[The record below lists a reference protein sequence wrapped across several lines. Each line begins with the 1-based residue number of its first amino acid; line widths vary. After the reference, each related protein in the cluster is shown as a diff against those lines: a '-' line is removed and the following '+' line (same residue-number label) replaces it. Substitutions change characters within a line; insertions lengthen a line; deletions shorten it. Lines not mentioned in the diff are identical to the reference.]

1 MVFAAGASGA
11 APSNTSSPSIFGT
24 PAVGATLTAHPG
36 TWTGAPA
43 PTFSYQWQRCVATG
57 SPTPPGVNWTS
68 RTPAADN
75 DWLGITWGGPAGREQ
90 FVAVAISGSGNRV
103 MTSPDGVTWTARASA
118 SNNNWLSVVW
128 GGPPGQEKFVAVA
141 GDGGAAGSGNRVMTS
156 PDGVSWTLQ
165 TTPVDNAWW
174 GVTWGGAA
182 GQEQFVAVSSTGT
195 GNRVMTSP
203 DGLTWSL
210 QASASDS
217 EWRSIAWGG
226 PAGQEA
232 FVAVATTGQVMTS
245 PDGLTWTSQ
254 TPAATN
260 QWWEVTWGG
269 PAGQEKFV
277 AVGASGTGNRVMT
290 SPDGVNWTAQA
301 SASDKS
307 WLSVAWGDPPGAL
320 PGQFVAVSSNRPGNL
335 VMTSPDGVNWTSQT
349 PASDNIWRAV
359 AWGGPSGQ
367 GKFVAVS
374 QLGNGPRV
382 MTSQGAST
390 LSCSNISGATT
401 STYTLAPADY
411 AAYVKVEVVAA
422 NGISPDGTASSPTS
436 AEVAGQAPGNV
447 SAPTLSGTAQV
458 GQTLTVDGGTWTGY
472 PTPTLSLQWSL
483 CGAGGGS
490 CQDIAGATSSTYTP
504 APADQDR
511 TLRVEVRAT
520 NPVGSASASSA
531 PTAVVGVTPI
541 LSPVVLTPG
550 LTPVPSNAFS
560 ARSSRVRGAVITTVL
575 RVPGAGRS
583 AQVGRVR
590 GTRGAACS
598 TSRTSRAA
606 GTVTLICRIAAR
618 ALPQV
623 CGRTVRVSLRTT
635 FTPVGGAP
643 RSKESVTSVRKR
655 CLTPRVAG

>member
-1 MVFAAGASGA
+1 
-11 APSNTSSPSIFGT
+11 
-24 PAVGATLTAHPG
+24 
-36 TWTGAPA
+36 
-43 PTFSYQWQRCVATG
+43 
-57 SPTPPGVNWTS
+57 
-68 RTPAADN
+68 
-75 DWLGITWGGPAGREQ
+75 
-90 FVAVAISGSGNRV
+90 
-103 MTSPDGVTWTARASA
+103 
-118 SNNNWLSVVW
+118 
-128 GGPPGQEKFVAVA
+128 
-141 GDGGAAGSGNRVMTS
+141 
-156 PDGVSWTLQ
+156 
-165 TTPVDNAWW
+165 
-174 GVTWGGAA
+174 
-182 GQEQFVAVSSTGT
+182 
-195 GNRVMTSP
+195 
-203 DGLTWSL
+203 
-210 QASASDS
+210 
-217 EWRSIAWGG
+217 
-226 PAGQEA
+226 
-232 FVAVATTGQVMTS
+232 MTS

-367 GKFVAVS
+367 EKFVAVS

-401 STYTLAPADY
+401 FIYTLAPADY

-436 AEVAGQAPGNV
+436 AEVAGQAPSNV

-458 GQTLTVDGGTWTGY
+458 GQALTVDGGTWTGY

-520 NPVGSASASSA
+520 NPVGSASARSA